1 MAVRVHRNLNDSTG
15 LQGWVI
21 SEKGFKSR
29 RVESL
34 TLRLVSSTIS
44 KSTLNRIRT
53 PKGELTS
60 SGARGLGKRTV
71 GAWLVGEIVPAPAP
85 AGAVNGRVAFHPLYC
100 DDFQHITSEG
110 KIQALDSGLMLH
122 FTASGLVEVIA

>member
-21 SEKGFKSR
+21 SEKGVKSR

-34 TLRLVSSTIS
+34 TLKVEASAVS

-71 GAWLVGEIVPAPAP
+71 GAWLVGEIVPAVATAAP
-85 AGAVNGRVAFHPLYC
+85 INGRVAFHPLYC
-100 DDFQHITSEG
+100 NDFQHITCSG
-110 KIQALDSGLMLH
+110 AVLALKPGLILR